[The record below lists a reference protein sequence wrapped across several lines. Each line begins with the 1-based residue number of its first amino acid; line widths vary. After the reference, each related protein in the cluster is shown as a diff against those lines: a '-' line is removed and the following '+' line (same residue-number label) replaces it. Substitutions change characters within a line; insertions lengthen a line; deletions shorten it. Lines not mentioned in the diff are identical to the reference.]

1 VTKNIEIL
9 KQEAATQAVALVEDN
24 MIVGLGSGSTAA
36 YAIDMLVQRV
46 KKGLNIKAIATSEQS
61 RLQAESGGIHMTSFT
76 EHQEI
81 DLTIDGADEVEKG
94 SLDLIKG
101 LGGALLKEKM
111 VALVSKKLV
120 IIVDENKLVS
130 HLGER
135 APLSVEVVPFG
146 WEITQAR
153 ISRFCSKVSLRKS
166 ADNKPMI
173 TDSGNYLLDCHFKEI
188 KSAAALCKDLKL
200 ITGVVETGLFI
211 GLTTLVIIAGQN
223 GITRMQNN

>member
-9 KQEAATQAVALVEDN
+9 KQEAATQAVALVEDK

-61 RLQAESGGIHMTSFT
+61 RLQAENGGIHMTSFADC
-76 EHQEI
+76 QEI
-81 DLTIDGADEVEKG
+81 DITIDGADEVEKS
-94 SLDLIKG
+94 SLNLIKG

-120 IIVDENKLVS
+120 IIVDESKLVTN
-130 HLGER
+130 LGEKS
-135 APLSVEVVPFG
+135 PLSVEIVPFA
-146 WEITQAR
+146 WETTQAR
-153 ISRFCSKVSLRKS
+153 ISPFCSKVNLRRS
-166 ADNKPMI
+166 PDHKPMV
-173 TDSGNYLLDCHFKEI
+173 TDSGNYLLDCHLKDI
-188 KSAAALCKDLKL
+188 KNANILCRDLKL

-211 GLTTLVIIAGQN
+211 GLTSLVIVADQH
-223 GITRMQNN
+223 GIKRMQNN